1 MPPVII
7 WAVGAIGAF
16 ALARILA
23 SVARKVN
30 AELDDIR
37 RDRTVEKPVEKLE
50 RDPASGA
57 YRPRKS

>member
-23 SVARKVN
+23 SAARKVN

-37 RDRTVEKPVEKLE
+37 RDRKIEKPVERLE